1 MTKGPWVT
9 HWGHGPRCGVP
20 HAVTVSPPHIVTHM
34 QPSPTVPRAQGG
46 GGVWGGGRWVSPEG
60 GGHLTV
66 PWGHTCGASLTCGAG
81 NDRVPPML
89 SPSPHTIKAVP
100 SPPPRRRAHVWSFMP
115 LLGVPSLGVPTLG
128 VPSLG
133 VPLLG
138 VPTLGVPP
146 LSLCSHGRLPLPD
159 PPLTLQQPPLALK
172 LLHAHHII
180 VVLAAVPAVPQVV
193 AVP

>member
-1 MTKGPWVT
+1 MDPAVGCRTQS
-9 HWGHGPRCGVP
+9 RCP
-20 HAVTVSPPHIVTHM
+20 HPTSSPTCNRHR
-34 QPSPTVPRAQGG
+34 PSPGL
-46 GGVWGGGRWVSPEG
+46 GGGRRVGWGSVGVTGG

-81 NDRVPPML
+81 NDRVPPVL

-115 LLGVPSLGVPTLG
+115 LLGVPSLGVPLLG

-133 VPLLG
+133 VPMLG

-172 LLHAHHII
+172 LLHAHHITAGGRR
-180 VVLAAVPAVPQVV
+180 LLVPV
-193 AVP
+193 AP

>member
-1 MTKGPWVT
+1 MGDPLGTWTPL
-9 HWGHGPRCGVP
+9 WGAARSHGVP
-20 HAVTVSPPHIVTHM
+20 TPHRHPRAAVTDGPLGS
-34 QPSPTVPRAQGG
+34 GG
-46 GGVWGGGRWVSPEG
+46 GGAWGGGRWVSPEGG

-81 NDRVPPML
+81 NDRVPPVL

-128 VPSLG
+128 VPTLGVPLLG

-172 LLHAHHII
+172 LLHAHHITAGGRR
-180 VVLAAVPAVPQVV
+180 LLVPV
-193 AVP
+193 AP